1 MTAYRAC
8 LAVRRLILTLS
19 FTWEEVGADLPGDS
33 QGIAIE
39 EEEEEKGKTKTKK
52 KKKEKKRKRSISS
65 SGGSSSRL

>member
-39 EEEEEKGKTKTKK
+39 EEEEKGKTKTKK
-52 KKKEKKRKRSISS
+52 KKEKKRRS
-65 SGGSSSRL
+65 GSSSRL

>member
-39 EEEEEKGKTKTKK
+39 EEEEKGKTKTKK

>member
-33 QGIAIE
+33 QGVAIE

>member
-39 EEEEEKGKTKTKK
+39 EEEEEEKGKTKTKK
-52 KKKEKKRKRSISS
+52 KKKEKKRRS
-65 SGGSSSRL
+65 GSSSRL